1 VQNLSFS
8 TGNHSYNFKL
18 RTKLATF
25 GLSDTVIDF
34 FVFNLY
40 DRIKC
45 LICYMVYLRIFFF
58 CLRKEQASKTRIK
71 KSIPI
76 RLEMF
81 FYYLLINLFFYS
93 QKIFILIKFGFIRVN
108 KRINKLWVKYYNK
121 PPDGSDWGK

>member
-1 VQNLSFS
+1 MPDMLHGIF
-8 TGNHSYNFKL
+8 
-18 RTKLATF
+18 A
-25 GLSDTVIDF
+25 D
-34 FVFNLY
+34 
-40 DRIKC
+40 
-45 LICYMVYLRIFFF
+45 FFF